1 MFKKPCDRNSSLKG
15 GPLVARKI
23 DPNKS
28 AEENLYTLISSNN
41 SGLEVNSSKVTL
53 GTPTPLSTP
62 IGSRDTELPLTAV
75 NNKGFSGTSKVRYNR
90 LQLDQNIANA
100 PKSFNLLNA
109 NETFESLKA
118 RICTAWSIIPSE
130 VVFNNGEFWTLPTDQ
145 GSSKTLSIQP
155 KAGSL
160 VYNGD
165 LINLTITLPVPAPG
179 YADFV
184 KFVTDTWGPVGTDK
198 TERAS
203 TLRSGGYT
211 ADDGVGTGSFYA
223 DGFISQDTVIQY
235 LAKRNGFYG
244 VSADYLANKRVFAV
258 VYGGTTLKAG
268 NTPAVAVDSI
278 YYWDEANQ
286 RAMVVA
292 QPFYIDGRTPT
303 PAPITLAY
311 GEVVFTTPG
320 TYQWTV
326 PNNVYNICG
335 VVVGG
340 SAATYRYE
348 SDGGALG
355 WKNNI
360 SVTPGQV
367 ITVVVGAAGSRATT
381 KNGDFHVG
389 GDSYIKDRSTLL
401 AQGSTGGNNGSFPV
415 PTFVGDG
422 GGKGGD
428 ASGGGGGAG
437 GYTSAGGSSQQTADS
452 SGNSVGGTSTDGG
465 SAGNYSNSN
474 GYGGAGGGVGL
485 EGIVPRRAEN
495 TSRGGGGI
503 GGSGGVDGRAGNN
516 SGGGT
521 NDWGRGGLYGGGA
534 GRATTPQTDPFGG
547 SQGAARI
554 IWGVGRGFPKT
565 KTTQYYSR
573 GNITLNGPYTP
584 VDVRGETVFTKVG
597 RNSFV
602 VPDGVTTLSAVTVSG
617 GAAMAR
623 GAGAGGT
630 TAWKNNIPVTPGETL
645 FVDVGPGQSQ
655 NSSASLRTAIYR
667 GTTLLMVSEGPNG
680 VNPGSFTAD
689 GGGLGGAGFLFNDGS
704 GGGGGGAG
712 GYTDKGGDWGSSYVY
727 GTGTPGKGGGGG
739 AGGNPGSDGTSLS
752 NAGAGGGGVGLMG
765 QGADG
770 AGGQA
775 GTTNSGGKGGSGGDN
790 AAPVTSLSQVS
801 GTSGAKFGGGAGG
814 PLKNNVNAT
823 SVVGGQGGARLVWG
837 KGRAFPAT
845 NVSQAFSD
853 TIRNVA

>member
-1 MFKKPCDRNSSLKG
+1 M
-15 GPLVARKI
+15 ARKI
-23 DPNKS
+23 DPTKS

-75 NNKGFSGTSKVRYNR
+75 NNKGFSGTAKVRYNR
-90 LQLDQNIANA
+90 LQLDQNVASA
-100 PKSFNLLNA
+100 SKSFNLLNSS
-109 NETFESLKA
+109 ETFDSLKA
-118 RICTAWSIIPSE
+118 RICTAWSLIPSE
-130 VVFNNGEFWTLPTDQ
+130 VVFNNGQLWTLPTDQ

-165 LINLTITLPVPAPG
+165 LINLTITLPVPAAG

-184 KFVTDTWGPVGTDK
+184 KFLTDTYGAVSTSK
-198 TERAS
+198 TETVGERVK
-203 TLRSGGYT
+203 SGGYT
-211 ADDGVGTGSFYA
+211 VTDLTGQATVYTDGSIQF
-223 DGFISQDTVIQY
+223 DSVIQS
-235 LAKRNGFYG
+235 LIKRPVFSQA
-244 VSADYLANKRVFAV
+244 VRDDYVANKRVFGI
-258 VYGGTTLKAG
+258 VYGANRVEGNYQVIQVPTL
-268 NTPAVAVDSI
+268 
-278 YYWDEANQ
+278 YYWDEAAQ
-286 RAMVVA
+286 KAMVVLT
-292 QPFYIDGRTPT
+292 PFATTPGT
-303 PAPITLAY
+303 SSPLTLDT

-326 PNNVYNICG
+326 PAGVYSVNA
-335 VVVGG
+335 VAVGG
-340 SAATYRYE
+340 GAGVETGYGA
-348 SDGGALG
+348 GGGGLG

-360 SVTPGQV
+360 PVTPGDV
-367 ITVVVGAAGSRATT
+367 ITVVVGKGGDATT
-381 KNGDFHVG
+381 TLATYSGNRYRVG
-389 GDSYIKDRSTLL
+389 EDSYFKSATLVKGGGGQL
-401 AQGSTGGNNGSFPV
+401 GAPAGANGGS
-415 PTFVGDG
+415 FVGDG
-422 GGKGGD
+422 GGNGGTG
-428 ASGGGGGAG
+428 SVSGGGGAG
-437 GYTSAGGSSQQTADS
+437 GY
-452 SGNSVGGTSTDGG
+452 SG
-465 SAGNYSNSN
+465 
-474 GYGGAGGGVGL
+474 
-485 EGIVPRRAEN
+485 
-495 TSRGGGGI
+495 RGGGGGNGAGSAGEAGTGGAAGGGGSSGSYRGGGGGGTGLEGEI
-503 GGSGGVDGRAGNN
+503 SNTGAGGDSSGTGGKGGSGGTNGTDGTA
-516 SGGGT
+516 ST
-521 NDWGRGGLYGGGA
+521 NYSRGGLYGGGA
-534 GRATTPQTDPFGG
+534 GGGG
-547 SQGAARI
+547 SAVNPGGNGAVRV
-554 IWGVGRGFPKT
+554 IWGAGRAFPKT
-565 KTTQYYSR
+565 KTLQVYSKS
-573 GNITLNGPYTP
+573 ITLNGPYTP
-584 VDVRGETVFTKVG
+584 IDIKGETVFTKVG

-602 VPDGVTTLSAVTVSG
+602 VPDGVTSLSAVTVSG

-655 NSSASLRTAIYR
+655 SSSTSLRTAIYR

-689 GGGLGGAGFLFNDGS
+689 GGGLGGAGYLFNDGS

-765 QGADG
+765 QGANGD
-770 AGGQA
+770 GGQA

-790 AAPVTSLSQVS
+790 ASPVTSLSQVS

-845 NVSQAFSD
+845 NVSQAYSD